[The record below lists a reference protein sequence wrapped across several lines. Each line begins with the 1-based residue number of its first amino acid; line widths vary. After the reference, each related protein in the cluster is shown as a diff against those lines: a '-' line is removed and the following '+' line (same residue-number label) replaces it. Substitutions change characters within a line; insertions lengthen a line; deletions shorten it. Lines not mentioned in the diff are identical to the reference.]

1 MQDTLFAELKS
12 LVHEVVKLD
21 CPILSGNMKAYIKIE
36 SIGQNEMTI
45 SISAPSY
52 DLKKWKKTGVIQH
65 TGEYDYAISVNKLG
79 AFWGRSRKSQYWLNK
94 SLNKACNIVAA
105 NNEGVE
111 VVNELEL

>member
-21 CPILSGNMKAYIKIE
+21 CPILSGNMKTYIKVE
-36 SIGQNEMTI
+36 SIGQKEMTI
-45 SISAPSY
+45 SISGPSY
-52 DLKKWKKTGVIQH
+52 DFNKWKKTGIIQH

-79 AFWGRSRKSQYWLNK
+79 AFFGRSQKSKHWLNK
-94 SLNKACNIVAA
+94 ALNKACNIVAA

-111 VVNELEL
+111 IINELEL